1 MLCGMCFQHRT
12 VYHGFRYVIG
22 NEFCPDL
29 LFDVL
34 WFIGMKIAQP
44 YRVFQLSERGFD
56 APSCIVKFLDMF
68 SGVSLLAFEVY
79 AFYIKSVARSFYS
92 QLLLLWIPMRT
103 KFPLCFLSAFFLMLF
118 LIPFI

>member
-34 WFIGMKIAQP
+34 WFIGMKIAQS

-56 APSCIVKFLDMF
+56 ALSCIVKFLDMF
-68 SGVSLLAFEVY
+68 WCKLFMWQVSAY
-79 AFYIKSVARSFYS
+79 DAAG
-92 QLLLLWIPMRT
+92 
-103 KFPLCFLSAFFLMLF
+103 
-118 LIPFI
+118 

>member
-44 YRVFQLSERGFD
+44 YRDFS
-56 APSCIVKFLDMF
+56 FLKED
-68 SGVSLLAFEVY
+68 S
-79 AFYIKSVARSFYS
+79 
-92 QLLLLWIPMRT
+92 IPH
-103 KFPLCFLSAFFLMLF
+103 LV
-118 LIPFI
+118 